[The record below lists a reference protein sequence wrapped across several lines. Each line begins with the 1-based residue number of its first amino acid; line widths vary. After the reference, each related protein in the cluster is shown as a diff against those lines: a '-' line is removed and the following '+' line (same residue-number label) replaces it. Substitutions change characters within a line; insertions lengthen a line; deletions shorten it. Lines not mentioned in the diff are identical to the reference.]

1 MLVEQT
7 EIYEIVKKAVTD
19 AIKQERLNLYFTMLP
34 EVNDS
39 EMQEIVTDLGIPAPK
54 EDDEYIDI
62 TEFLANEN

>member
-7 EIYEIVKKAVTD
+7 EIYNIVKKAVTD

>member
-7 EIYEIVKKAVTD
+7 EIYDIVKKAVTD

>member
-39 EMQEIVTDLGIPAPK
+39 EMQEIVTELGIPDPK

-62 TEFLANEN
+62 TDFFANEN